1 MENNGEY
8 ILEMKNISKSFP
20 GVQALKSVSVNIR
33 KGTVHAL
40 TGENGAGKSTLMKI
54 LSGIYQMDSGMIRL
68 KGKQIILNNP
78 SAALNHGIAMVHQ
91 ELSPIPDLP
100 VAENIF
106 VGREPVFKHLPV
118 VDRKT
123 MNKKVSEYFTDLDIG
138 IDPKKRISDLSVAE
152 MQMVEIVK
160 AISYNAEILILDEPT
175 SAISDTEVKKL
186 FKIIRTYTERGM
198 SVIYISHKMDE
209 IFEICDEI
217 TVLRDGEYIDTK
229 KIQNITED
237 SLIQMM
243 VGRSLD
249 EFFPK
254 TITRKGKVSL
264 RVENLSLP
272 GKFENISFEAVQ
284 GQILGIAGLMGA
296 GRSELVES
304 IFGVD
309 PPDSG
314 KIYLYENEVQFNSP
328 GDAIEQGIALITE
341 DRKLTGLN
349 LKASV
354 KNNISIVS
362 LEELTRSLLIIDKIK
377 EFTSVEDLIIKLSIK
392 TPNSNTLANSLSG
405 GNQQK
410 VVIAKWLLSDPD
422 ILILDEPTR
431 GIDVGA
437 KAEVHKL
444 MNKFTEDGKTV
455 IMISSELPELIGMSD
470 QIIVL
475 SEGILTGQFKRSEF
489 DQEKILACAMSHNGK
504 EQKK

>member
-1 MENNGEY
+1 MEDNGKY
-8 ILEMKNISKSFP
+8 ILEMENVSKSFP
-20 GVQALKSVSVNIR
+20 GVQALQSVSVNIR
-33 KGTVHAL
+33 EGTVHAL

-54 LSGIYQMDSGMIRL
+54 LSGIYQMDSGKIRL
-68 KGKQIILNNP
+68 KGKEIALSNP
-78 SAALNHGIAMVHQ
+78 AAALNYGIAMVHQ
-91 ELSPIPDLP
+91 ELSPIPDLS

-106 VGREPVFKHLPV
+106 VGREPVFKHLPI

-123 MNKKVSEYFTDLDIG
+123 MNKKVSEYFNDLDIS
-138 IDPKKRISDLSVAE
+138 INPKKRMGDLSVAE

-160 AISYNAEILILDEPT
+160 AVSYNAEILILDEPT

-186 FKIIRTYTERGM
+186 FRIIRTYTNRGM
-198 SVIYISHKMDE
+198 AVIYISHKMDE
-209 IFEICDEI
+209 IFEISDEI

-229 KIQNITED
+229 KVRDVTEA
-237 SLIQMM
+237 SLIQKM

-249 EFFPK
+249 DFFPK
-254 TITRKGKVSL
+254 TITQKGKVSL

-284 GQILGIAGLMGA
+284 GKILGIAGLMGA

-304 IFGVD
+304 IFGVY
-309 PPDSG
+309 PPESG
-314 KIYLYENEVQFNSP
+314 DVYLYGEKVHLNSP
-328 GDAIEQGIALITE
+328 GDSIKHGLALITE

-362 LEELTRSLLIIDKIK
+362 LKELTKSLSIINKSR
-377 EFTSVEDLIIKLSIK
+377 EFASVDDLIKKLSIK
-392 TPNSNTLANSLSG
+392 TPNRDTLVNSLSG

-444 MNKFTEDGKTV
+444 MNKFTEEGKTV

-470 QIIVL
+470 YLIVL
-475 SEGILTGQFKRSEF
+475 SEGVLTGQFERDEF
-489 DQEKILACAMSHNGK
+489 DQEKILACAMSRNVK
-504 EQKK
+504 EE

>member
-444 MNKFTEDGKTV
+444 MNKFTEGEFVNDKPLSGEFLLAYHSQRLELRNKTNN
-455 IMISSELPELIGMSD
+455 IENDELKTKE
-470 QIIVL
+470 
-475 SEGILTGQFKRSEF
+475 KKHEF
-489 DQEKILACAMSHNGK
+489 TK
-504 EQKK
+504 

>member
-91 ELSPIPDLP
+91 ELSPIPDLS

-362 LEELTRSLLIIDKIK
+362 LEELTRYLLIIDKIK